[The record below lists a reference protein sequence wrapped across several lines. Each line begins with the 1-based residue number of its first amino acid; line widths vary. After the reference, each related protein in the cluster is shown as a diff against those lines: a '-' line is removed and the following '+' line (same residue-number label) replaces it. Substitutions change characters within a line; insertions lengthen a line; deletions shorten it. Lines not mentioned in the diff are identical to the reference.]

1 MCTRQRRVLHI
12 LATTLLVEIFT
23 VTRWIFQLVLCK
35 KFLTS
40 CDDMRIYVQVAWG
53 QISMVDAERRLLAH
67 ALIDPD
73 NQHFVLL
80 SDR

>member
-1 MCTRQRRVLHI
+1 M
-12 LATTLLVEIFT
+12 FT
-23 VTRWIFQLVLCK
+23 SNDNDNI
-35 KFLTS
+35 
-40 CDDMRIYVQVAWG
+40 VQVAWG